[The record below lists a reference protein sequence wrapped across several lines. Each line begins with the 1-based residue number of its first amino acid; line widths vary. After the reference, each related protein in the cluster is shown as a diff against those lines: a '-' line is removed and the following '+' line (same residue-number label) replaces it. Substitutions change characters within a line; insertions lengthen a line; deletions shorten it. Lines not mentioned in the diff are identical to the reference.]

1 MADEEG
7 GGGDAK
13 KDFFTFLFI
22 LAVLGFAWYETGGP
36 GRSSSAGLFLN
47 PPPPLGT
54 GGTYGLS
61 FLDNVVVQGGAG
73 YAPSQTYPGTTAE
86 FDAKIRSLM
95 ESGNASPY
103 KGQVYFSRNI
113 QGLRGASTA
122 GEYIAVEASS
132 QNGAPVP
139 ITGWRL
145 KSAVTDFEARIGNG
159 SPLFYSGR
167 ANNEVPI
174 ELRPGEQAIISTG
187 RSPAGTSFRV
197 NKCSG
202 YLAQFQTYEPTLQA
216 SCPLPHYETTFAKS
230 GQNLDDACTAYLRTL
245 RPCTAPITSS
255 PPSSVNASC
264 AAFIADTLNY
274 NSCIDNHRL
283 DADFYAKREWRVF
296 LGRDSKLWRNE
307 RETIQLLDQNGKMV
321 DLYSYRY

>member
-1 MADEEG
+1 MADEE

-61 FLDNVVVQGGAG
+61 FLDNVVVHG
-73 YAPSQTYPGTTAE
+73 
-86 FDAKIRSLM
+86 
-95 ESGNASPY
+95 
-103 KGQVYFSRNI
+103 
-113 QGLRGASTA
+113 GASTA